1 MSDPVDQERV
11 SRATDMALETMN
23 RLVMDGEDPL
33 VVQSIF
39 SIGNAVSAHINKI
52 EKDKYMEFCSAFYDS
67 TPAFLKDIGLLED

>member
-11 SRATDMALETMN
+11 SRATDMALEIMN

-39 SIGNAVSAHINKI
+39 AIGNAVSAHINSI
-52 EKDKYMEFCSAFYDS
+52 EKDKYMEFCNAFYDS
-67 TPAFLKDIGLLED
+67 TPAFLKDLGLLED